1 MLQDQP
7 KLELHTVDRS
17 HPSPQ
22 GSYLSACVLY
32 GRMFAADVSKLP
44 DKLALTTADGNER
57 VLVKLKPEVGK
68 RLRAAAAKRKCP
80 SPCAGRE

>member
-22 GSYLSACVLY
+22 GSYLAACVLY
-32 GRMFAADVSKLP
+32 GRMFAAD
-44 DKLALTTADGNER
+44 GNER
-57 VLVKLKPEVGK
+57 VLVELKPEVGK
-68 RLRAAAAKRKCP
+68 RLRAAAAKVLASRSKSKSKKTGATRRK
-80 SPCAGRE
+80 